1 MPERGMVG
9 RTTIELKEGA
19 ALSEAE
25 WAAIVALCEAA
36 FAEDF
41 SRYFAPFARSWHVLV
56 RRDDAL
62 VCHACWVERGLQ
74 PAGLPIL
81 HTAYIEAV
89 ATHPEW
95 QRRGYGTLA
104 MARIA
109 EEIGSYELGA
119 LSPAV
124 APFYERLG
132 WEHWRGPTAI
142 RTTAGLL
149 PTPDEEIMIL
159 RLPQTP
165 TLDLD
170 AAISAEWREGE
181 VW

>member
-1 MPERGMVG
+1 MPERGTVG
-9 RTTIELKEGA
+9 RTTVELKEGA

-25 WAAIVALCEAA
+25 WGAIIALCEAA

-41 SRYFAPFARSWHVLV
+41 SRAFAPFARSWHVLV
-56 RRDDAL
+56 RQEGAL
-62 VCHACWVERGLQ
+62 VCHACWVERWLQSTGLS
-74 PAGLPIL
+74 LL

-89 ATHPEW
+89 ATHPAW
-95 QRRGYGTLA
+95 QRRGYGQLA
-104 MARIA
+104 MERIA
-109 EEIGSYELGA
+109 GEIVGYDLGA

-142 RTTAGLL
+142 RTATGLL

-165 TLDLD
+165 PLDLD
-170 AAISAEWREGE
+170 APITAEWREGE
-181 VW
+181 LW

>member
-1 MPERGMVG
+1 MSEQGVTG
-9 RTTIELKEGA
+9 QRTVEFKEGA
-19 ALSEAE
+19 TLTAAE
-25 WAAIVALCEAA
+25 WAAIIALCELA

-41 SRYFAPFARSWHVLV
+41 SRSFAPFARSWHVLV
-56 RRDDAL
+56 RQGGAL
-62 VCHACWVERGLQ
+62 VCHACWVERLLQ

-89 ATHPEW
+89 ATHPAW

-104 MARIA
+104 MRRIA
-109 EEIGSYELGA
+109 EEIVSYDLGA

-124 APFYERLG
+124 AEFYERLG
-132 WEHWRGPTAI
+132 WEGWRGPTAI
-142 RTTAGLL
+142 RTDAGLL

-165 TLDLD
+165 PLDLD
-170 AAISAEWREGE
+170 APISAEWREGE
-181 VW
+181 LW

>member
-1 MPERGMVG
+1 MIRRDVAV

-19 ALSEAE
+19 ALAEAG
-25 WAAIVALCEAA
+25 WAAIIALCEAA

-41 SRYFAPFARSWHVLV
+41 SRSFAPFARSWHVLV
-56 RRDDAL
+56 RRDGLL
-62 VCHACWVERGLQ
+62 VCHACWIERGLQ

-81 HTAYIEAV
+81 RTAYIEAV
-89 ATHPEW
+89 ATHPDW

-109 EEIGSYELGA
+109 GEIAGYDLAA
-119 LSPAV
+119 LSPAA

-132 WEHWRGPTAI
+132 WEPWRGPTAI
-142 RTTAGLL
+142 RTNSGLL
-149 PTPDEEIMIL
+149 PTPEEEIMIL

-165 TLDLD
+165 PLDLD
-170 AAISAEWREGE
+170 APISAEWREGE
-181 VW
+181 LW

>member
-1 MPERGMVG
+1 MFEQGATE
-9 RTTIELKEGA
+9 RTTVELKEGA
-19 ALSEAE
+19 ALTAAE
-25 WAAIVALCEAA
+25 WAAIIALCDVA

-41 SRYFAPFARSWHVLV
+41 SHYFAPFARSWHVLV
-56 RRDDAL
+56 RRAGTL

-74 PAGLPIL
+74 PIGLPIL

-89 ATHPEW
+89 ATHPDW

-104 MARIA
+104 MRRIA
-109 EEIGSYELGA
+109 EEIVSYDLGA
-119 LSPAV
+119 LSPA
-124 APFYERLG
+124 AEEFYERLG

-142 RTTAGLL
+142 RTDAGLL

-159 RLPQTP
+159 RLLQTP
-165 TLDLD
+165 PLDLD
-170 AAISAEWREGE
+170 APISAEWREGE

>member
-9 RTTIELKEGA
+9 RTTVELKEGT
-19 ALSEAE
+19 ALTDVE
-25 WAAIVALCEAA
+25 WAAIIALCEAA

-41 SRYFAPFARSWHVLV
+41 SRYFAPFARSWHLLV
-56 RRDDAL
+56 RRDGAL
-62 VCHACWVERGLQ
+62 VGHACWIERALQ
-74 PAGLPIL
+74 PAGMPPLR
-81 HTAYIEAV
+81 TAYIEAV
-89 ATHPEW
+89 ATLPTR

-109 EEIGSYELGA
+109 EEIAGYDLAA
-119 LSPAV
+119 LSPA
-124 APFYERLG
+124 AAAFYERLG

-142 RTTAGLL
+142 RTATGLL
-149 PTPDEEIMIL
+149 PTPEEEIMIL

-165 TLDLD
+165 PLDLD

-181 VW
+181 LW